1 MQIFTLGINFQER
14 KQLRLQHMFYNL
26 YSWATMAFAF
36 HLRIF
41 QPKKPNQLHC
51 PPTFGRQEA
60 GSECWDFIQTTV
72 VVMAGKLIGASSRCT
87 LKERTQWKRP
97 C

>member
-1 MQIFTLGINFQER
+1 
-14 KQLRLQHMFYNL
+14 MFSNL

-51 PPTFGRQEA
+51 TPTFGRQLGEA
-60 GSECWDFIQTTV
+60 NRSFIKMHFKGKDPVEERFATTNPY
-72 VVMAGKLIGASSRCT
+72 
-87 LKERTQWKRP
+87 KRKP
-97 C
+97 MVFLLDPSVSNKYL